1 MLIYRE
7 RPNIAKN
14 LMRRRGIAVCF
25 PMNGFVNTHGVLQTC
40 KIAHSHSQTP
50 TLTSRNILQLMLFQC
65 LLCALLCPKH
75 VMNVISLSLHSNL
88 LMSVSFI
95 TLFLHMK
102 KTSPQRLDNVS
113 ELTCFEEAR
122 LGWKLRP
129 SSFRGNVRN
138 RGVSMPLTDTQ
149 DAVIEVL
156 ILER

>member
-1 MLIYRE
+1 MSIYRE
-7 RPNIAKN
+7 RPNVAKN
-14 LMRRRGIAVCF
+14 LMPRRGVAVCF
-25 PMNGFVNTHGVLQTC
+25 PTNRFVNTHGVLQTC

-50 TLTSRNILQLMLFQC
+50 TLASRNISSLMLFQC
-65 LLCALLCPKH
+65 VLCALLCPKH
-75 VMNVISLSLHSNL
+75 VTNVTSLSSHSDL

-95 TLFLHMK
+95 TLFVHMR

-129 SSFRGNVRN
+129 SGLRVHVRN
-138 RGVSMPLTDTQ
+138 HGATMPLPDGQ